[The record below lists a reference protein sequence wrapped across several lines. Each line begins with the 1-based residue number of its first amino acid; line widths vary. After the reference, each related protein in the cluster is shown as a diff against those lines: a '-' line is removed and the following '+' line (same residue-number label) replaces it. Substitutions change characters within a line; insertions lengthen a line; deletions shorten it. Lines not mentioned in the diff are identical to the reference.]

1 MFEGLKKKF
10 SSFINSVSKKEE
22 AIVEKEEEKHSEEP
36 VNATRNEEINL
47 KREEEKSVIN
57 TKKVSSTDENR
68 KDYPKHEEKTV
79 AETQIPIKERSKNTE
94 YKDNREENEPQTNK
108 NHEPANEIV
117 KMQDAGKNKEEKPFS
132 AGKKETSQKTE
143 RESPKVGMGTRLKSV
158 FMREVKIN
166 SGDIDPFMEELRIS
180 LLESDVNYDVSEKVV
195 EKIKSELLS
204 NPIPAKEINKEIKA
218 IIKRSILSILS
229 HVSTKSLV
237 EIASEKK
244 RKGELPL
251 KILFIG
257 PNGAGKTTTI
267 AKIADLLSKNGFS
280 CLISASDTFRAAAV
294 EQTVHHANK
303 LGIEVIKGK
312 YGADPA
318 SIAFDAVAHAKA
330 AGINV
335 VLIDSAGRQET
346 NKNLM
351 EEMKKMVRVANPD
364 LKIFIGEGIAG
375 NSLIEQVRQF
385 NGMIK
390 LDGIILT
397 KLDADAKGGNT
408 LSILSET
415 EIPVLYFGTGEKY
428 GDLMPYDP
436 NFIIDNMIPN

>member
-22 AIVEKEEEKHSEEP
+22 EVAEEEEKHKEEP
-36 VNATRNEEINL
+36 SAVIKKVETESPEKPERLSIITEKTPPKYESEKTDSKSGETILGKDPASIIGLSKNEEYEDTREKPILEKERRSETL
-47 KREEEKSVIN
+47 KTREEKKS
-57 TKKVSSTDENR
+57 
-68 KDYPKHEEKTV
+68 PEEKLSRTGSQ
-79 AETQIPIKERSKNTE
+79 EIPR
-94 YKDNREENEPQTNK
+94 R
-108 NHEPANEIV
+108 
-117 KMQDAGKNKEEKPFS
+117 
-132 AGKKETSQKTE
+132 TE
-143 RESPKVGMGTRLKSV
+143 REGPKVGIGTRLKSV
-158 FMREVKIN
+158 FLNEVKIK

-237 EIASEKK
+237 EIASDKK
-244 RKGELPL
+244 RNAELPL

-267 AKIADLLSKNGFS
+267 AKIADLMSKNGFS

-330 AGINV
+330 AGIDI

-375 NSLIEQVRQF
+375 NSLIEQVHQF
-385 NGMIK
+385 NEIIK

-415 EIPVLYFGTGEKY
+415 DIPVLYFGIGEKY
-428 GDLMPYDP
+428 EDLMPYDP